1 MNTPD
6 GSELRAIATK
16 DHHGSN
22 QFQVVPC
29 TRWKELQGSLCYHIQ
44 LAGFLE
50 VSTMFRM
57 LNNPGRSV
65 GPQEF
70 MVSGGNADQV
80 QQAVNIVQAA
90 TPRGVTP
97 LAKHLEAIRSQIVSM
112 ETELRNN
119 DQQAVIVL
127 ATDGLPSDDQG
138 HSSEAVLRTFVDSL
152 KNLQSLP
159 VWIVVRLCTDDEGVV
174 DYYNS
179 LDQEVSFDNLFA

>member
-1 MNTPD
+1 
-6 GSELRAIATK
+6 
-16 DHHGSN
+16 
-22 QFQVVPC
+22 
-29 TRWKELQGSLCYHIQ
+29 
-44 LAGFLE
+44 
-50 VSTMFRM
+50 
-57 LNNPGRSV
+57 
-65 GPQEF
+65 
-70 MVSGGNADQV
+70 
-80 QQAVNIVQAA
+80 
-90 TPRGVTP
+90 
-97 LAKHLEAIRSQIVSM
+97 M